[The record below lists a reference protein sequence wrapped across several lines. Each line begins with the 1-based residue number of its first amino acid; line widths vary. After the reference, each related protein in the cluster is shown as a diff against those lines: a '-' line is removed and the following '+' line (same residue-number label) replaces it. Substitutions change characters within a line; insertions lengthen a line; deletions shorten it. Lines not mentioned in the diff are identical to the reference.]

1 MGKGSDTVVG
11 FIGLG
16 NMGSGMSMNIAKSGY
31 KMIVHDLDR
40 NAATPILEFGA
51 EWADSPREI
60 AEKCDVIF
68 TSLPGPLEVEAVATG
83 ENGLFE
89 GVSESSVWLDLSTS
103 SPTLIRRLA
112 DTFGNKGTTVMD
124 APISGGVR
132 GAQRGLLAVMVGG
145 DRDTFDQL
153 LPLLESFGDKVTYT
167 GDIGAGSICKLMHN
181 SIGYGMQMILSECLT
196 LGVKAGVEAEALV
209 ECIRNGSVGRGN
221 LLNVTLPET
230 YFKGKFDP
238 PNFALKLARKDV
250 ALALELGREYDVP
263 MEAASHAY
271 NELTTALNRGWG
283 EQDSRIALLLQEER
297 AGNIE
302 VRLAG
307 NDDE

>member
-40 NAATPILEFGA
+40 NAAIPILEFGA
-51 EWADSPREI
+51 EWADSPREV

-83 ENGLFE
+83 ENGLLE
-89 GVSESSVWLDLSTS
+89 GVSGSSVWLDLSTS

-112 DTFGNKGTTVMD
+112 DTFGNKGATVMD

-132 GAQRGLLAVMVGG
+132 GAQKGLLAVMVGG

-271 NELTTALNRGWG
+271 NELTAALNRGWA

>member
-1 MGKGSDTVVG
+1 MSKGSDTVVG

-40 NAATPILEFGA
+40 NAAIPILEFGA
-51 EWADSPREI
+51 EWADSPREV

-83 ENGLFE
+83 ENGLLE
-89 GVSESSVWLDLSTS
+89 GVSGSSVWLDLSTS

-112 DTFGNKGTTVMD
+112 DTFGNKGATVMD

-132 GAQRGLLAVMVGG
+132 GAQKGLLAVMVGG

-196 LGVKAGVEAEALV
+196 LGVKAGVEAEALI

-271 NELTTALNRGWG
+271 NELTAALNRGWA

>member
-40 NAATPILEFGA
+40 NAAIPILEFGA
-51 EWADSPREI
+51 EWADSPREV

-83 ENGLFE
+83 ENGLLE
-89 GVSESSVWLDLSTS
+89 GVSGSSVWLDLSTS

-112 DTFGNKGTTVMD
+112 DTFGNKGATVMD

-132 GAQRGLLAVMVGG
+132 GAQKGLLAVMVGG

-271 NELTTALNRGWG
+271 NELTAALNRGWG

>member
-40 NAATPILEFGA
+40 NAAIPILEFGA
-51 EWADSPREI
+51 EWADSPREV

-112 DTFGNKGTTVMD
+112 DTFGNKGATVMD

-132 GAQRGLLAVMVGG
+132 GAQKGLLAVMVGG

-271 NELTTALNRGWG
+271 NELTAALNRGWA

>member
-1 MGKGSDTVVG
+1 M
-11 FIGLG
+11 
-16 NMGSGMSMNIAKSGY
+16 
-31 KMIVHDLDR
+31 
-40 NAATPILEFGA
+40 
-51 EWADSPREI
+51 
-60 AEKCDVIF
+60 IF

-83 ENGLFE
+83 ENGLLE
-89 GVSESSVWLDLSTS
+89 GVSGSSVWLDLSTS

-112 DTFGNKGTTVMD
+112 DTFGNKGATVMD

-132 GAQRGLLAVMVGG
+132 GAQKGLLAVMVGG

-271 NELTTALNRGWG
+271 NELTAALNRGWA